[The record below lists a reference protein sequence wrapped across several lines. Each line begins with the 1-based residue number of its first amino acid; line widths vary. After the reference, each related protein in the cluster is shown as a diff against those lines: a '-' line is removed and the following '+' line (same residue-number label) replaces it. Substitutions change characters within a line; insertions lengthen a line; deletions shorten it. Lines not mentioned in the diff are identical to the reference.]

1 MIKWISEMKIKKGD
15 TVLIRTGNDKGKR
28 GEVLRVVTA
37 TSKIVVRGVNVV
49 KKHAKPRQAGRQ
61 AAQAGLVEKEMPID
75 ASNVMLIAPSG
86 KPTRVNY
93 SIEDGVKKRY
103 SNKLE
108 EVLD

>member
-1 MIKWISEMKIKKGD
+1 MKIKKGD
-15 TVLIRTGNDKGKR
+15 TVLVRTGNDKGKR
-28 GEVLRVVTA
+28 GEVLRVLLA
-37 TSKIVVRGVNVV
+37 TNQVVVRGVNVV

-61 AAQAGLVEKEMPID
+61 MSQAGLVEKEMPIN
-75 ASNVMLIAPSG
+75 ASNVMLVAPSG